1 MLVFVL
7 YVLMLNFSLC
17 MFAKNADLVNIFSS
31 NSILKKHSG
40 KNLWNYFDVSET
52 YGSGY
57 PLYFDN

>member
-17 MFAKNADLVNIFSS
+17 VFAKNADLVNIFSS

-52 YGSGY
+52 YG
-57 PLYFDN
+57 

>member
-1 MLVFVL
+1 
-7 YVLMLNFSLC
+7 

-57 PLYFDN
+57 PLILITKILETLDILLTL